1 MLSIKGGI
9 ELISFVNSVRQ
20 AAEKGTIEVFPVARR
35 YAIEGDRIDTRICV
49 RQTEAD
55 NLQYM
60 PRHVVFIQC
69 QWVKI
74 EPKEI
79 DVHR

>member
-35 YAIEGDRIDTRICV
+35 YAIEGDRIDARICV

-55 NLQYM
+55 YLQRV
-60 PRHVVFIQC
+60 PNVVVFVQSKWI
-69 QWVKI
+69 KI